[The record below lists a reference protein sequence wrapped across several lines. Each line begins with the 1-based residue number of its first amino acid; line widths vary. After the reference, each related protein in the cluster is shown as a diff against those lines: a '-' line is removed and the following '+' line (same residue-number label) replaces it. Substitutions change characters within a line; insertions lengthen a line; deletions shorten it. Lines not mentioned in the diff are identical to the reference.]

1 MFNSNLYKKH
11 YPIQSPSD
19 LYEMSEKDR
28 KKLAE
33 WKLMCGIGI
42 IDRLYMEV

>member
-33 WKLMCGIGI
+33 WIYDI
-42 IDRLYMEV
+42 ETDVRDWNY